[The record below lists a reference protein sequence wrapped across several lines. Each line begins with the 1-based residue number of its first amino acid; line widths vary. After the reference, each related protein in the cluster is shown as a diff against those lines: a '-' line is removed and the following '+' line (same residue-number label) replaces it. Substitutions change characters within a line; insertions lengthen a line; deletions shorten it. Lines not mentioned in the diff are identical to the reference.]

1 MRTQNREHYCP
12 SCGTIIHGN
21 EKYCPEC
28 GRVQRNSSH
37 RGKYLNSSKK
47 HGKEGAI
54 ILILGI
60 LVLVLGI
67 STLVFFFKAQEPA
80 DISLQETAD
89 VSDPII
95 TETTVGTTEKPT
107 EQSQATTEEATES
120 PTEFTEY
127 ILETT
132 PTQVATEA
140 TNPEEMTG
148 TVLRSAGELNVR
160 SGAGTNYSSIGRLYG
175 GDTVTIYEQKDV
187 NGTRWGN
194 IGYGWVS
201 MDYIA
206 FGVDNSTDPEYD
218 NTRGDKLSEFN
229 GEWISTDGYWYMRI
243 TPSGSG
249 VDIYAEYPY
258 NTSEKSVWTMHGEY
272 DEYTVIR
279 YWNGICKDYNNGNE
293 TVKYTNGEGAVNFCE
308 AGIEWHDFIKG
319 GYTTLERIG
328 THVIQPGNPNN
339 GGSNNNQDA
348 GQSNIPQSP
357 PLYKNSTIE
366 NATDQNEYYNYDNTE
381 QVFYRKYSEEIL
393 RAIRRYVYDRA
404 GVPVEEDRVFNVT
417 ITYLWWSSNRL
428 EVQAHGALDGRR
440 FLFTAKF
447 YEDIYNGGIKM
458 DSMEGTSFGWE

>member
-1 MRTQNREHYCP
+1 MRKQNGKRICP
-12 SCGTIIHGN
+12 LCGTQIHEK

-28 GRVQRNSSH
+28 GRMQRNSSH

-47 HGKEGAI
+47 HGKEGVI
-54 ILILGI
+54 ILVLGV

-80 DISLQETAD
+80 AIALQESTAA
-89 VSDPII
+89 SDPII
-95 TETTVGTTEKPT
+95 TETTLGTTEELTEKP
-107 EQSQATTEEATES
+107 QTTIEEATES

-127 ILETT
+127 IQETA
-132 PTQVATEA
+132 PTQVVTEA
-140 TNPEEMTG
+140 TKPEEITG

-160 SGAGTNYSSIGRLYG
+160 SGAGTNYSSIGRLNG

-187 NGTRWGN
+187 NGTQWGN

-201 MDYIA
+201 MDYIVC
-206 FGVDNSTDPEYD
+206 GVDNSISSEYD

-229 GEWISTDGYWYMRI
+229 GEWISVDGYWYMRI

-272 DEYTVIR
+272 DEYSVIR
-279 YWNGICKDYNNGNE
+279 YWDGICEEYNNGYE

-319 GYTTLERIG
+319 SYTTLERIG
-328 THVIQPGNPNN
+328 THVNRPENPNN
-339 GGSNNNQDA
+339 GGSNNNQNA
-348 GQSNIPQSP
+348 GQSNIPQNP
-357 PLYKNSTIE
+357 PIYNNSTIE
-366 NATDQNEYYNYDNTE
+366 NSTDQNEYYNYDNTE

-428 EVQAHGALDGRR
+428 EVQAHGTLDGRR

>member
-37 RGKYLNSSKK
+37 RGKYLNSSNK

-80 DISLQETAD
+80 DISLQETAAI
-89 VSDPII
+89 SDPVLM
-95 TETTVGTTEKPT
+95 ETTVETTEAPQT
-107 EQSQATTEEATES
+107 TTEETIES
-120 PTEFTEY
+120 PTELTEY
-127 ILETT
+127 IQETM
-132 PTQVATEA
+132 PTQVVTEA
-140 TNPEEMTG
+140 TKPEEMMG

-160 SGAGTNYSSIGRLYG
+160 SGAGTNYSSIGRLNG
-175 GDTVTIYEQKDV
+175 GDTVTIYEQIDV

-201 MDYIA
+201 MDYIV

-229 GEWISTDGYWYMRI
+229 GEWISVDGYWYMRI

-279 YWNGICKDYNNGNE
+279 YWDGICKDYNNGYE

-308 AGIEWHDFIKG
+308 SGIEWHDFNKG
-319 GYTTLERIG
+319 GYMTLVRIG
-328 THVIQPGNPNN
+328 AHTRPPEYSNN
-339 GGSNNNQDA
+339 GDNSNQNNYNQQNNVTQIISHPWYDEFLSDIITYIVKSVGGSNQIGGDRWRCKMNITSIKDIGDGQYEVKANGTYNNDGVSISVIFEEGVIA
-348 GQSNIPQSP
+348 FDFGWLGQPGDR
-357 PLYKNSTIE
+357 Y
-366 NATDQNEYYNYDNTE
+366 
-381 QVFYRKYSEEIL
+381 VIL
-393 RAIRRYVYDRA
+393 RKCNELV
-404 GVPVEEDRVFNVT
+404 
-417 ITYLWWSSNRL
+417 WSCN
-428 EVQAHGALDGRR
+428 
-440 FLFTAKF
+440 
-447 YEDIYNGGIKM
+447 M
-458 DSMEGTSFGWE
+458 D

>member
-1 MRTQNREHYCP
+1 MRTQNREHHCP
-12 SCGTIIHGN
+12 SCRARIHGN

-28 GRVQRNSSH
+28 GAMQSKSSQ
-37 RGKYLNSSKK
+37 RGKYLNTSKK
-47 HGKEGAI
+47 HGREGAV
-54 ILILGI
+54 ILILGV

-67 STLVFFFKAQEPA
+67 STLVFFFKAQALA

-89 VSDPII
+89 VFDPII
-95 TETTVGTTEKPT
+95 TETTVGTTEEPT
-107 EQSQATTEEATES
+107 EQPQATTEEATES

-127 ILETT
+127 IPETT

-140 TNPEEMTG
+140 TKPEEMTG

-160 SGAGTNYSSIGRLYG
+160 SGAGTSYGSIGRLYG

-201 MDYIA
+201 MDYIV
-206 FGVDNSTDPEYD
+206 FGVDNSTNPEYV
-218 NTRGDKLSEFN
+218 NTHGDKLSEFN
-229 GEWISTDGYWYMRI
+229 GEWISVDGYWYMRI

-279 YWNGICKDYNNGNE
+279 YWNGICKDYNNGYE

-339 GGSNNNQDA
+339 GGSNNNQDDD
-348 GQSNIPQSP
+348 QSNIPQSP

-366 NATDQNEYYNYDNTE
+366 NATAQNEYYNYDNTE
-381 QVFYRKYSEEIL
+381 QVFYRKYSEDIL

-428 EVQAHGALDGRR
+428 EVQAHGTLEGRR

>member
-1 MRTQNREHYCP
+1 MHQQHSSRICPKCKRRILGDKRYCP
-12 SCGTIIHGN
+12 HCGAALT
-21 EKYCPEC
+21 KTS
-28 GRVQRNSSH
+28 RS
-37 RGKYLNSSKK
+37 GKYSKQS
-47 HGKEGAI
+47 HTHTKETLI
-54 ILILGI
+54 IAMLCT
-60 LVLVLGI
+60 LVVLLGI
-67 STLVFFFKAQEPA
+67 STFVLFFKAQKPSVT
-80 DISLQETAD
+80 SLQETAAI
-89 VSDPII
+89 SDPVLMQ
-95 TETTVGTTEKPT
+95 TTVETTEAPQT
-107 EQSQATTEEATES
+107 TTEETTES
-120 PTEFTEY
+120 PTELTEY
-127 ILETT
+127 IQETM
-132 PTQVATEA
+132 PTQVVTEA
-140 TNPEEMTG
+140 TKPEEMRG
-148 TVLRSAGELNVR
+148 TVLRSACELNVR
-160 SGAGTNYSSIGRLYG
+160 SGAGTNYSSIGRLNG

-218 NTRGDKLSEFN
+218 NIRGNKLSEFN
-229 GEWISTDGYWYMRI
+229 GEWISVDGYWYMRI

-258 NTSEKSVWTMHGEY
+258 NTSQKSVWTMHGEY

-279 YWNGICKDYNNGNE
+279 YWDGICKDYDNGYE

-319 GYTTLERIG
+319 SYTTLERIG
-328 THVIQPGNPNN
+328 THVVQPGNPNN
-339 GGSNNNQDA
+339 GGSNNNQNA

-357 PLYKNSTIE
+357 PLYNNSTIE

-393 RAIRRYVYDRA
+393 RAIRRYVFDRA

-428 EVQAHGALDGRR
+428 EVQAHGTLEGRR

-447 YEDIYNGGIKM
+447 YEDIYNGGIKR